1 MLAWLSANLI
11 NITLIAAVALIVFL
25 LVRVMVRDR
34 KAGKAPCGGN
44 CASCGACRGCAS
56 CSGCSAAEGT
66 PIVDRT
72 NRAAGKTAP

>member
-1 MLAWLSANLI
+1 MLAC
-11 NITLIAAVALIVFL
+11 TLIAAVALIVFL

-56 CSGCSAAEGT
+56 CSGCGAAEGT

>member
-1 MLAWLSANLI
+1 MFAWLFANLI

-44 CASCGACRGCAS
+44 CASCGACHSCAS
-56 CSGCSAAEGT
+56 RSRCSEAKEKRT
-66 PIVDRT
+66 VDR
-72 NRAAGKTAP
+72 

>member
-44 CASCGACRGCAS
+44 CASCGACRVCAS
-56 CSGCSAAEGT
+56 CSGCVAAEGT